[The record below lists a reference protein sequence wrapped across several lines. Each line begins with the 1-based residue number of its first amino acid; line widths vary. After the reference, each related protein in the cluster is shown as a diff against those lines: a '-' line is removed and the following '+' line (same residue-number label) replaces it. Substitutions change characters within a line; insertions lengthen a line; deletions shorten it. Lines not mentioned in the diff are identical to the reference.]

1 MRLVIL
7 DELAELSRKHNA
19 LLEANCFLGID
30 SQGNILLRS
39 EDFIKT
45 FDTYD
50 MNYRGE
56 EYSFPY
62 RLSANYNGATFEALF
77 NEKELERYGIQIQ
90 EQNLQMDV

>member
-1 MRLVIL
+1 MRQVIL

-39 EDFIKT
+39 EDFIST

-50 MNYRGE
+50 MNYR
-56 EYSFPY
+56 
-62 RLSANYNGATFEALF
+62 
-77 NEKELERYGIQIQ
+77 
-90 EQNLQMDV
+90 